1 MKKTKICLAWH
12 NLNSNNYGVSA
23 LGVAQVGLLLDA
35 ANRAG
40 ISIDMETLGTP
51 FVSELKI
58 KEEVEQRFSIHLEHH
73 NFSLKEFVM
82 RLLKFDFSLLNIFKK
97 YDIVMDIGEG
107 DSFTDIYGFKRY
119 MLFCLT
125 KYLAIASGKVLVLS
139 PQTIGP
145 FNHGVSRVI
154 AKYLM
159 SRADAVFSR
168 DQKSTQFVRDMNI
181 KCVEVSD
188 VAFTL
193 PYDIKPKQ
201 DDTVGINISGLLW
214 NGGYSGGNQF
224 GLTVDYH
231 SFVKQ
236 IITGFRFRGKQVHLV
251 AHVIT
256 DDIPVEDDYRVCQAI
271 KQLFLSDDG
280 VIVAPKFKS
289 PIEAKSYM
297 SQLEFFTGSRMHA
310 TIGSLSSGVVTV
322 PIAYSRKFSGVFG
335 SLDYNYT
342 LDAYALDTD
351 GLIKQ
356 LFDYYDHQFQEMH
369 DAMINARKKA
379 SERNEEYVSYLQRML
394 TNA

>member
-1 MKKTKICLAWH
+1 MKKIKICLAWH

-23 LGVAQVGLLLDA
+23 LGVAQVALLLDA
-35 ANRAG
+35 ARRSG
-40 ISIDMETLGTP
+40 VSIEMETLGTP
-51 FVSELKI
+51 FVKELKI
-58 KEEVEQRFSIHLEHH
+58 KEEIEKRFSIHLEHH
-73 NFSLKEFVM
+73 NFSLKEFVV
-82 RLLKFDFSLLNIFKK
+82 RLMKLDFSLINIFKK

-119 MLFCLT
+119 ILFCLT
-125 KYLAIASGKVLVLS
+125 KYLAVLSNKTLVLS

-145 FNHGVSRVI
+145 FKRKISKYI
-154 AKYLM
+154 ASYLM
-159 SRADAVFSR
+159 KRADAVFSR

-193 PYDIKPKQ
+193 PYDEQQKKTE
-201 DDTVGINISGLLW
+201 TVGINISGLLW

-224 GLTVDYH
+224 GLTVDYP

-236 IITGFRFRGKQVHLV
+236 IIAGFRTRGKQVHLV

-256 DDIPVEDDYRVCQAI
+256 DDIPVEDDYRVCLAI

-280 VIVAPKFKS
+280 VIVAPKFRS

-335 SLDYNYT
+335 SLDYPYT

-356 LFDYYDHQFQEMH
+356 LFDYYDHQFPEMQ
-369 DAMINARKKA
+369 DAMNSARKKA
-379 SERNEEYVSYLQRML
+379 LERNEEYVSYLQEML